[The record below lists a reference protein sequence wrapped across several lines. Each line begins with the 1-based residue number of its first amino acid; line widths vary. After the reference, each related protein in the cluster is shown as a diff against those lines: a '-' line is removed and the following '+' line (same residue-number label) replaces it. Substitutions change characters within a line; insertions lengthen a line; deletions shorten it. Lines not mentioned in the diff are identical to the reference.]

1 MRQRAGLIVPL
12 FSLRGQEG
20 IGTIGDLPAFAAFA
34 SELGFS
40 MLGLLP
46 LQRLFGGETSP
57 YGADSAFALDP
68 MYLEL
73 AALPEL
79 RDNVLDRELSTST
92 MQASR
97 ELARCPM
104 VLYADV
110 RRFKEQA
117 FEVAFD
123 RFDQHEW
130 HQSSERAAAF
140 ERFREGTPW
149 LRDVALFSALRDAH
163 GGHGWTQWPQ
173 PLRDRHPQALADA
186 ETVHE
191 RRIRYHAWL
200 QFVLLE
206 QWTRAR
212 ADISHLGISLF
223 GDVPFGQGTESVD
236 VWAHPG
242 WFRRDASLGVPPD
255 AFSATGQDWGLP
267 PFDISPMRDGDVPFQ
282 FFRQRL
288 RATRALYDE
297 FRLDHVV
304 GYFRQWLWQG
314 MPPEG
319 HFVPD
324 EEAAQHALGRELLE
338 LFREEIDGVPPGM
351 TRGGWA
357 GESAIVAED
366 LGTIPPFVREALTDL
381 GMAGYKVIPWER
393 SDSEGLR
400 DPRRYDRLSVATYS
414 THDTLPIGRWVEE
427 MEPWERDELFR
438 MAQVDPSADADTKL
452 LKLFELL
459 FSANSARAFVLASEL
474 IGDHTRINT
483 PGTTGGHNWTWRLP
497 CAPDGLR
504 ADPVHAARFSRVR
517 ELLERSGRAPGSAG

>member
-20 IGTIGDLPAFAAFA
+20 IGTIGDLPAFAALA
-34 SELGFS
+34 SEIGFS

-68 MYLEL
+68 MYIEL

-79 RDNVLDRELSTST
+79 HDNVLDRELSANV
-92 MQASR
+92 MLASR
-97 ELARCPM
+97 EAARCSL
-104 VLYADV
+104 VLYSDV

-117 FEVAFD
+117 FEIAFHTFDEKEWKPGTD
-123 RFDQHEW
+123 RG
-130 HQSSERAAAF
+130 AAF

-149 LRDVALFSALRDAH
+149 LRDVALFSALRDAY
-163 GGHGWTQWPQ
+163 GGSGWTTWPQ
-173 PLRDRHPQALADA
+173 ALRDRHPRALAEA
-186 ETVHE
+186 ESVHE

-212 ADISHLGISLF
+212 AAIRNLGMSLF
-223 GDVPFGQGTESVD
+223 GDVPFGQGTESVE
-236 VWAHPG
+236 VWANPS

-267 PFDISPMRDGDVPFQ
+267 PFAVDAMRDSAPHFQ

-314 MPPEG
+314 LPPEG
-319 HFVPD
+319 HFTPD
-324 EEAAQHALGRELLE
+324 EESAQHALGRELLE

-351 TRGGWA
+351 SGDGWG

-366 LGTIPPFVREALTDL
+366 LGVIPPFVRDVLGEL

-393 SDSEGLR
+393 GDSGLFNPH
-400 DPRRYDRLSVATYS
+400 DYPELSVATYS
-414 THDTLPIGRWVEE
+414 THDTMPIGRWVAE
-427 MEPWERDELFR
+427 METWERDELFR
-438 MAQVDPSADADTKL
+438 MAQIHAGDDSDLILTKL
-452 LKLFELL
+452 FDLL
-459 FSANSARAFVLASEL
+459 FAAKSARAFVLASEL
-474 IGDHTRINT
+474 TDDPTRINT

-497 CAPDGLR
+497 LDPAGLR
-504 ADPVHAARFSRVR
+504 ADPRHSARFAKVR
-517 ELLERSGRAPGSAG
+517 EILERTGRIGGASG

>member
-20 IGTIGDLPAFAAFA
+20 IGTIGDLPAFAALA
-34 SELGFS
+34 KDVGFS

-79 RDNVLDRELSTST
+79 QGNVLDRELPSNV
-92 MQASR
+92 MLAAREFSR
-97 ELARCPM
+97 CAL
-104 VLYADV
+104 VLYQDV
-110 RRFKEQA
+110 RRFKDQA
-117 FEVAFD
+117 FEIAFHK
-123 RFDQHEW
+123 FDENEW
-130 HQSSERAAAF
+130 KAGTDRAAAF

-149 LRDVALFSALRDAH
+149 LRDVALFSAVRDAY
-163 GGHGWTQWPQ
+163 GGQGWTTWPQ
-173 PLRDRHPQALADA
+173 ALRDRHPQALAEA
-186 ETVHE
+186 EAVHE
-191 RRIRYHAWL
+191 RRIRYHGWL
-200 QFVLLE
+200 QFVLME

-212 ADISHLGISLF
+212 AAISHLGISLF

-236 VWAHPG
+236 VWAHPE

-267 PFDISPMRDGDVPFQ
+267 PFDVPPMREGANPFQ

-304 GYFRQWLWQG
+304 GYFRQWLWKGLPPQG
-314 MPPEG
+314 Q
-319 HFVPD
+319 FTPD
-324 EEAAQHALGRELLE
+324 EESMQHALGRELLE

-351 TRGGWA
+351 TRGDGWA

-366 LGTIPPFVREALTDL
+366 LGTIPPFVKHALADL

-393 SDSEGLR
+393 EGGGLNNPQ
-400 DPRRYDRLSVATYS
+400 DYPQLSVATYS
-414 THDTLPIGRWVEE
+414 THDTMPIGRWVTE

-438 MAQVDPSADADTKL
+438 MAQIHQGEDQDQVL
-452 LKLFELL
+452 LKLFDLL
-459 FSANSARAFVLASEL
+459 FSAKSARAFVLASEL
-474 IGDHTRINT
+474 TGDPTRINT

-497 CAPDGLR
+497 LDPAGLR
-504 ADPVHAARFSRVR
+504 SDPRQSARFAKVR
-517 ELLERSGRAPGSAG
+517 EMLERTGRAPGSAA